1 MKIRKLALVITAFVF
16 ATNICKAQNV
26 GHQDQDLQIKIFDST
41 LIQSYKSEGQC
52 FNARVTR
59 CSYKNLKLKIAF
71 RTSGFDSTFS
81 FMYIFNDTTNCG
93 FATFDKKH
101 SSRIKD
107 SIIIRNG
114 INEYYLLLTK
124 KVGDFFSCAIVP
136 TDRQQAD
143 CIIDDETNMQTP
155 YLNFKKETTS
165 LGQIMAASKK
175 KYAYLN
181 FWTSYCPPCIEHIP
195 DYNKIAESEN
205 ILLININCNNGW
217 DSAAISQIKKYNF
230 KGIHLKSNELIQKE
244 CNQNGYSYGA
254 MIDKK
259 GKIIHQGI
267 RYHSK
272 EVILFNK
279 RRKKVT

>member
-1 MKIRKLALVITAFVF
+1 MRGLILAALLCIV
-16 ATNICKAQNV
+16 NNLLKAQSPLAKV
-26 GHQDQDLQIKIFDST
+26 QPSITIEKEDST
-41 LIQSYKSEGQC
+41 LIQTYDSEGSC

-59 CSYKNLKLKIAF
+59 CSFENLKLKIAF
-71 RTSGFDSTFS
+71 TGSQNSGKFYMMHIFLDS
-81 FMYIFNDTTNCG
+81 TNCG
-93 FATFDKKH
+93 LVTQDKKNT
-101 SSRIKD
+101 SMIKE
-107 SIIIRNG
+107 SLILRVGLNQ
-114 INEYYLLLTK
+114 YYQITTK
-124 KVGDFFSCAIVP
+124 KVDSFFKCAIVP
-136 TDRQQAD
+136 ATKQKVD
-143 CIIDDETNMQTP
+143 CIIGEETDMNV
-155 YLNFKKETTS
+155 NFATFKSDSVS
-165 LGQIMAASKK
+165 LAQIMADSKK

-195 DYNKIAESEN
+195 DYNTIAESEN

-259 GKIIHQGI
+259 GNIIHQGI
-267 RYHSK
+267 RYNSK

-279 RRKKVT
+279 QRKKVR